1 MQEQQAIKKNKKLK
15 YKDIIKKISEMSGL
29 RLKTVE
35 RTLAEYKTKETV
47 SSVNKKKF
55 EKQTILTKTP
65 LDKGSIIFNLIV
77 KYLL

>member
-1 MQEQQAIKKNKKLK
+1 
-15 YKDIIKKISEMSGL
+15 MSGL